1 MLLFLKN
8 CGSKRAAA
16 GFCMLAFCFNSIAT
30 ELVYVPVNPSFGGNP
45 NNGIVLLNSAN
56 AINKHKDPAAS
67 SAGSLTQKTA
77 LQSFN
82 ETLERAILGQ
92 LASAAAQKLGGGVTG
107 GLAPG
112 VVETGNFVIKIS
124 DLGGGTLLV
133 TTTDKTTGSTTS
145 FEVSQ

>member
-1 MLLFLKN
+1 MLLFLKYR
-8 CGSKRAAA
+8 GSKRSAAA
-16 GFCMLAFCFNSIAT
+16 LCTLVVCANSIAT

-56 AINKHKDPAAS
+56 ATNKHKDPAIATGAAS
-67 SAGSLTQKTA
+67 TQKTA

>member
-1 MLLFLKN
+1 MRLFDQGRGLK
-8 CGSKRAAA
+8 AAVAALCLSAFGA
-16 GFCMLAFCFNSIAT
+16 GAGAT

-45 NNGIVLLNSAN
+45 NNGIVLLNAAN
-56 AINKHKDPAAS
+56 AINKHKDPAALAPGG
-67 SAGSLTQKTA
+67 AGQKTA

-112 VVETGNFVIKIS
+112 VVETGNFIIKIT

-133 TTTDKTTGSTTS
+133 TTTDKSTGAVTS

>member
-1 MLLFLKN
+1 MLLFSNKN
-8 CGSKRAAA
+8 GFRRTVAAL
-16 GFCMLAFCFNSIAT
+16 CLSAFYLNAMAT
-30 ELVYVPVNPSFGGNP
+30 ELVYVPMNPSFGGNP

-56 AINKHKDPAAS
+56 AINKHKDPAATTPGV
-67 SAGSLTQKTA
+67 ATQKTA

-112 VVETGNFVIKIS
+112 VVETGNFIIKIS

>member
-1 MLLFLKN
+1 MFLFHKN
-8 CGSKRAAA
+8 CGSRRTVA
-16 GFCMLAFCFNSIAT
+16 GLCMLVICTGSMAT

-56 AINKHKDPAAS
+56 ATNKHKDPAAVS
-67 SAGSLTQKTA
+67 SAGITQKTA

-112 VVETGNFVIKIS
+112 VVETGNFIIKIA
-124 DLGGGTLLV
+124 DLGGGKLLV
-133 TTTDKTTGSTTS
+133 TTTDKTTGAVTS

>member
-1 MLLFLKN
+1 MTKYER
-8 CGSKRAAA
+8 CSRKAAL
-16 GFCMLAFCFNSIAT
+16 GGLCTVFCLSANAT
-30 ELVYVPVNPSFGGNP
+30 EIIYVPNNPSFGGNP

-56 AINKHKDPAAS
+56 ATNKHKDPAAT
-67 SAGSLTQKTA
+67 ALGSGFTQKTA

-92 LASAAAQKLGGGVTG
+92 LASAAAQKLGGGVIG

-112 VVETGNFVIKIS
+112 VVETGNFIVKIS

-133 TTTDKTTGSTTS
+133 STTDKTTGAVTS
-145 FEVSQ
+145 FQVSQ

>member
-1 MLLFLKN
+1 MFLLYKN
-8 CGSKRAAA
+8 CGSRGAAA
-16 GFCMLAFCFNSIAT
+16 GLCMLAICTSSMAT

-56 AINKHKDPAAS
+56 ATNKHKDTSAVSPA
-67 SAGSLTQKTA
+67 GITQKTA

-112 VVETGNFVIKIS
+112 VVETGNFIIKIA
-124 DLGGGTLLV
+124 DLGGGKLLV
-133 TTTDKTTGSTTS
+133 TTTDKTTGAVTS

>member
-1 MLLFLKN
+1 MILMHKSRRLKT
-8 CGSKRAAA
+8 SAA
-16 GFCMLAFCFNSIAT
+16 GLCMLALSANALAT

-56 AINKHKDPAAS
+56 AINKHKDPAA
-67 SAGSLTQKTA
+67 AGPAGLTQKTA

-82 ETLERAILGQ
+82 DTLERAILGQ

-112 VVETGNFVIKIS
+112 VVETGNFIIKIT
-124 DLGGGTLLV
+124 DLGGGALLV
-133 TTTDKTTGSTTS
+133 TTTDKTTGSVTS

>member
-1 MLLFLKN
+1 
-8 CGSKRAAA
+8 
-16 GFCMLAFCFNSIAT
+16 MLAFCGYAAAT
-30 ELVYVPVNPSFGGNP
+30 ELVYVPANPSFGGNP

-56 AINKHKDPAAS
+56 ATNKHKDPS
-67 SAGSLTQKTA
+67 ITVPNGLGQKTA

-92 LASAAAQKLGGGVTG
+92 LASAAAQKLGGGITG

-112 VVETGNFVIKIS
+112 VVETGNFIIKIT

-133 TTTDKTTGSTTS
+133 TTTDKSTGSTTS

>member
-1 MLLFLKN
+1 MFLFDKN
-8 CGSKRAAA
+8 CGPIKSAAA
-16 GFCMLAFCFNSIAT
+16 LCMLFYSTAALST

-56 AINKHKDPAAS
+56 AINKHKDPAAATP
-67 SAGSLTQKTA
+67 AGLTQKTA

-112 VVETGNFVIKIS
+112 VVETGNFIIKIT

-133 TTTDKTTGSTTS
+133 TTTDKSTGSVTS

>member
-1 MLLFLKN
+1 MLFPDKSSNACIAAIALGLSFIPLP
-8 CGSKRAAA
+8 GS
-16 GFCMLAFCFNSIAT
+16 AT
-30 ELVYVPVNPSFGGNP
+30 ELVYVPMNPSFGGNP

-56 AINKHKDPAAS
+56 AINKHKDPALSTAT
-67 SAGSLTQKTA
+67 GYTQKTA

-92 LASAAAQKLGGGVTG
+92 LASAAAQKLGGGITG

-112 VVETGNFVIKIS
+112 VVETGNFIIKIT

-133 TTTDKTTGSTTS
+133 TTTDKSTGAVTS

>member
-1 MLLFLKN
+1 MVLNKTRNRAIALVSLCLLFHHR
-8 CGSKRAAA
+8 SY
-16 GFCMLAFCFNSIAT
+16 ST
-30 ELVYVPVNPSFGGNP
+30 ELVYIPANPSFGGNP
-45 NNGIVLLNSAN
+45 NNGVILLNSAN
-56 AINKHKDPAAS
+56 ATNKHKDPA
-67 SAGSLTQKTA
+67 SAANGGALTQKTA

-112 VVETGNFVIKIS
+112 VVETGNFVIKIT

-133 TTTDKTTGSTTS
+133 TTTDKTTGSVTS
-145 FEVSQ
+145 FQVSQ

>member
-1 MLLFLKN
+1 MISRMN
-8 CGSKRAAA
+8 CRNLRIALVLVCEVFYTSSG
-16 GFCMLAFCFNSIAT
+16 AT
-30 ELVYVPVNPSFGGNP
+30 ELIYVPMNPSFGGNP
-45 NNGIVLLNSAN
+45 NNGVVLLNSAN
-56 AINKHKDPAAS
+56 ATNKHKDPASVS
-67 SAGSLTQKTA
+67 SSPGIAQKTA

-112 VVETGNFVIKIS
+112 VVETGNFIIKIT

-133 TTTDKTTGSTTS
+133 TTTDKSTGAVTS
-145 FEVSQ
+145 FQVSQ

>member
-1 MLLFLKN
+1 MLLFLN
-8 CGSKRAAA
+8 DCGSKRSAA
-16 GFCMLAFCFNSIAT
+16 GLCMLAFCGHAVST
-30 ELVYVPVNPSFGGNP
+30 ELVYVPTNPSFGGNP

-56 AINKHKDPAAS
+56 ATNKHKDPSIAVNN
-67 SAGSLTQKTA
+67 GLGQKTA

-92 LASAAAQKLGGGVTG
+92 LASAAAQKLGGGITG

-112 VVETGNFVIKIS
+112 VVETGNFIIKIT

-133 TTTDKTTGSTTS
+133 TTTDKSTGATTS

>member
-1 MLLFLKN
+1 MFLNEDN
-8 CGSKRAAA
+8 CGPIKSAVALCILFYSA
-16 GFCMLAFCFNSIAT
+16 TALAT

-56 AINKHKDPAAS
+56 AINKHKDPAATAP
-67 SAGSLTQKTA
+67 AGLTQKTA

-112 VVETGNFVIKIS
+112 VVETGNFIIKIT

-133 TTTDKTTGSTTS
+133 TTTDKSTGSVTS

>member
-1 MLLFLKN
+1 MFYKQCNYKIAGAALCLF
-8 CGSKRAAA
+8 A
-16 GFCMLAFCFNSIAT
+16 GVTNTFAT

-56 AINKHKDPAAS
+56 AINKHKDP
-67 SAGSLTQKTA
+67 SAISPAGLGQKTA

-112 VVETGNFVIKIS
+112 VVETGNFIIRIT
-124 DLGGGTLLV
+124 DLGGGTLQV
-133 TTTDKTTGSTTS
+133 TTTDKTTGSVTS

>member
-1 MLLFLKN
+1 MFWSERN
-8 CGSKRAAA
+8 CGIRYSAA
-16 GFCMLAFCFNSIAT
+16 GLCLSFYCAGALAS
-30 ELVYVPVNPSFGGNP
+30 ELVYVPRNPSFGGNP

-56 AINKHKDPAAS
+56 AQNKHKDPSSISAS
-67 SAGSLTQKTA
+67 GLTQKTA

-112 VVETGNFVIKIS
+112 VVETGNFIIKIT

-133 TTTDKTTGSTTS
+133 TTTDKTTGSVTS